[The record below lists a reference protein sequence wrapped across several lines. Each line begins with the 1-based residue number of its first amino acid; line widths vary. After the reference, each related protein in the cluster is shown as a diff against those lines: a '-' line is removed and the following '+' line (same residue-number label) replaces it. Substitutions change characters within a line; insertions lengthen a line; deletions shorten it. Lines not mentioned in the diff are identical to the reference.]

1 MAQRP
6 VIKAE
11 ARTEFGKG
19 VARRLRREWKVPG
32 VIYGS
37 HQEPVHFAVPL
48 LDIQSLVRNNGVNA
62 VLELEIDGEQY
73 LTMVKHVDQNV
84 LTFDIDHVDLLA
96 IKRGEKVEVE
106 VPVTLT
112 GEPAPGT
119 MHIQDADVLL
129 VEADVLNIPEEIE
142 VSIEG
147 LEDGAV
153 VTAADLTMPEDT
165 TLVAEEDTVIVSI
178 SLPEVDEELEEAAEA
193 AEEGGADAGAESVDE
208 GAESSDSEEKSPP
221 LHTQGRREIRFS
233 RRPCRFSLGL

>member
-19 VARRLRREWKVPG
+19 VARRLRRDWKVPG

-129 VEADVLNIPEEIE
+129 VEADVLNIPEELE

-153 VTAADLTMPEDT
+153 ITAADVTMPEDT

-208 GAESSDSEEKSPP
+208 GEESSDSEE
-221 LHTQGRREIRFS
+221 
-233 RRPCRFSLGL
+233 

>member
-19 VARRLRREWKVPG
+19 VARRLRRDWKVPG
-32 VIYGS
+32 VIYGC

-129 VEADVLNIPEEIE
+129 IEADVLNIPEEIE

-153 VTAADLTMPEDT
+153 ITAGDVTMPEDT

-208 GAESSDSEEKSPP
+208 GAESSDSKE
-221 LHTQGRREIRFS
+221 
-233 RRPCRFSLGL
+233 

>member
-84 LTFDIDHVDLLA
+84 LTFDIDHIDLLS

-106 VPVTLT
+106 VPLAIE
-112 GEPAPGT
+112 GEPAPGL
-119 MHIQDADVLL
+119 MFIQDADVLL
-129 VEADVLNIPEEIE
+129 VESDVLNIPEEIA

-147 LEDGAV
+147 LEDGTV
-153 VTAADLTMPEDT
+153 VTAGDITLPEGT

-178 SLPEVDEELEEAAEA
+178 SEPEVDEDVEAAAEA
-193 AEEGGADAGAESVDE
+193 AEEGGAEAGAESTDE
-208 GAESSDSEEKSPP
+208 GASEEKKD
-221 LHTQGRREIRFS
+221 EE
-233 RRPCRFSLGL
+233 

>member
-19 VARRLRREWKVPG
+19 VARRLRRDWKVPG
-32 VIYGS
+32 VIYGA

-153 VTAADLTMPEDT
+153 ITAGDVTMPEDT

-208 GAESSDSEEKSPP
+208 GEESSNSEE
-221 LHTQGRREIRFS
+221 
-233 RRPCRFSLGL
+233 

>member
-19 VARRLRREWKVPG
+19 VARRLRRDWKVPG
-32 VIYGS
+32 VIYGA

-208 GAESSDSEEKSPP
+208 GAESSDSEE
-221 LHTQGRREIRFS
+221 
-233 RRPCRFSLGL
+233 

>member
-153 VTAADLTMPEDT
+153 ITAGDVTMPEDT

-193 AEEGGADAGAESVDE
+193 AEEGGADAGAESAEDSE
-208 GAESSDSEEKSPP
+208 ESSDSEE
-221 LHTQGRREIRFS
+221 
-233 RRPCRFSLGL
+233 

>member
-106 VPVTLT
+106 VPVVTE
-112 GEPAPGT
+112 GEVAPGA
-119 MHIQDADVLL
+119 MLMQDVDVID
-129 VEADVLNIPEEIE
+129 VEADVLSIPEEITID
-142 VSIEG
+142 VEG
-147 LEDGAV
+147 LEVGAQI
-153 VTAADLTMPEDT
+153 TAGDIRMPANT
-165 TLVAEEDTVIVSI
+165 TLVSDPETLIVNVVV
-178 SLPEVDEELEEAAEA
+178 PEVADTASDNEENAEGDETEGQSAEA
-193 AEEGGADAGAESVDE
+193 EGK
-208 GAESSDSEEKSPP
+208 SEE
-221 LHTQGRREIRFS
+221 
-233 RRPCRFSLGL
+233 

>member
-19 VARRLRREWKVPG
+19 VARRLCRDWKVPG
-32 VIYGS
+32 VIYGA

-129 VEADVLNIPEEIE
+129 VEADVLNIPEELE

-147 LEDGAV
+147 LEEGAV
-153 VTAADLTMPEDT
+153 ITAADVTMPEDT

-193 AEEGGADAGAESVDE
+193 AEEGGADAGAESADE
-208 GAESSDSEEKSPP
+208 DEKSSDSEE
-221 LHTQGRREIRFS
+221 E
-233 RRPCRFSLGL
+233 

>member
-106 VPVTLT
+106 VPLTLT

-153 VTAADLTMPEDT
+153 ITAADVTMPEGT

-208 GAESSDSEEKSPP
+208 GEESSDSKE
-221 LHTQGRREIRFS
+221 
-233 RRPCRFSLGL
+233 

>member
-19 VARRLRREWKVPG
+19 VARRLRRDWKVPG
-32 VIYGS
+32 VIYGA

-112 GEPAPGT
+112 GEPAAGT

-153 VTAADLTMPEDT
+153 ITAGDVTMPEDT

-208 GAESSDSEEKSPP
+208 GEESSDSE
-221 LHTQGRREIRFS
+221 
-233 RRPCRFSLGL
+233 

>member
-19 VARRLRREWKVPG
+19 VARRLRRDWKVPG
-32 VIYGS
+32 VIYGA

-129 VEADVLNIPEEIE
+129 VEADVLNIPEELE

-147 LEDGAV
+147 LEEGAV
-153 VTAADLTMPEDT
+153 ITAADVTLPEDT
-165 TLVAEEDTVIVSI
+165 TLEAEEDTVIVSI

-193 AEEGGADAGAESVDE
+193 AEEGGADAGAESAE
-208 GAESSDSEEKSPP
+208 ESEESSDSEE
-221 LHTQGRREIRFS
+221 
-233 RRPCRFSLGL
+233 

>member
-153 VTAADLTMPEDT
+153 ITAADVTMPEDT

-193 AEEGGADAGAESVDE
+193 AEEGGADAGAESAE
-208 GAESSDSEEKSPP
+208 ESEESSDSDEE
-221 LHTQGRREIRFS
+221 
-233 RRPCRFSLGL
+233 

>member
-112 GEPAPGT
+112 GEPAAGT

-153 VTAADLTMPEDT
+153 ITAADVTMPEDT

-208 GAESSDSEEKSPP
+208 GEESSDSEE
-221 LHTQGRREIRFS
+221 
-233 RRPCRFSLGL
+233 

>member
-153 VTAADLTMPEDT
+153 ITAADVTMPEDT

-208 GAESSDSEEKSPP
+208 GTESSDSKE
-221 LHTQGRREIRFS
+221 
-233 RRPCRFSLGL
+233 

>member
-129 VEADVLNIPEEIE
+129 VEADVLNIPEELE

-153 VTAADLTMPEDT
+153 ITAADVTMPEDT

-208 GAESSDSEEKSPP
+208 GEKSSDSEE
-221 LHTQGRREIRFS
+221 
-233 RRPCRFSLGL
+233 

>member
-11 ARTEFGKG
+11 ARPEFGKG

-48 LDIQSLVRNNGVNA
+48 LDIQSLVRNNGVKA

-112 GEPAPGT
+112 GEPAAGT

-153 VTAADLTMPEDT
+153 ITAGDVTMPEDT

-208 GAESSDSEEKSPP
+208 GEESSDSEE
-221 LHTQGRREIRFS
+221 
-233 RRPCRFSLGL
+233 

>member
-19 VARRLRREWKVPG
+19 VARRLRRDWKVPG

-84 LTFDIDHVDLLA
+84 LTLDIDHVDLLA

-153 VTAADLTMPEDT
+153 ITAADVTMPEGT

-208 GAESSDSEEKSPP
+208 GEKSSDSKE
-221 LHTQGRREIRFS
+221 
-233 RRPCRFSLGL
+233 

>member
-129 VEADVLNIPEEIE
+129 VEADVLNIPEELE

-153 VTAADLTMPEDT
+153 ITAADVTMPEDT

-193 AEEGGADAGAESVDE
+193 AEEGGADAGAESADE
-208 GAESSDSEEKSPP
+208 DEKSSDSDEE
-221 LHTQGRREIRFS
+221 
-233 RRPCRFSLGL
+233 

>member
-19 VARRLRREWKVPG
+19 VARRLRRDWKVPG
-32 VIYGS
+32 VIYGA

-112 GEPAPGT
+112 GEAAPGT

-208 GAESSDSEEKSPP
+208 GEESSNSEE
-221 LHTQGRREIRFS
+221 
-233 RRPCRFSLGL
+233 

>member
-112 GEPAPGT
+112 GEPAAGT

-153 VTAADLTMPEDT
+153 ITAADVTMPEDT

-208 GAESSDSEEKSPP
+208 GEESSDSKE
-221 LHTQGRREIRFS
+221 
-233 RRPCRFSLGL
+233 

>member
-19 VARRLRREWKVPG
+19 VARRLRRDWKVPG
-32 VIYGS
+32 VIYGA
-37 HQEPVHFAVPL
+37 HQDPVHFAVPL

-129 VEADVLNIPEEIE
+129 VEADVLSIPEELE

-153 VTAADLTMPEDT
+153 ITAADVTMPEDT

-193 AEEGGADAGAESVDE
+193 AEEGGADAGAESADE
-208 GAESSDSEEKSPP
+208 DEKSSDSDEE
-221 LHTQGRREIRFS
+221 
-233 RRPCRFSLGL
+233 

>member
-129 VEADVLNIPEEIE
+129 VEADVLNIPEELE

-153 VTAADLTMPEDT
+153 ITAADVTMPEDT
-165 TLVAEEDTVIVSI
+165 TLVADEDTVIVSI

-208 GAESSDSEEKSPP
+208 GEESSDSKE
-221 LHTQGRREIRFS
+221 
-233 RRPCRFSLGL
+233 

>member
-19 VARRLRREWKVPG
+19 VARRLRRDWKVPG
-32 VIYGS
+32 VIYGA

-129 VEADVLNIPEEIE
+129 VEADVLNIPEELE

-147 LEDGAV
+147 LEEGAV
-153 VTAADLTMPEDT
+153 ITAADVTMPEDT
-165 TLVAEEDTVIVSI
+165 TLVADPETVILSI

-193 AEEGGADAGAESVDE
+193 AEEGGAEAGADSVDE
-208 GAESSDSEEKSPP
+208 EGEDESSDSEE
-221 LHTQGRREIRFS
+221 
-233 RRPCRFSLGL
+233 

>member
-129 VEADVLNIPEEIE
+129 VEADVLNIPEELE

-153 VTAADLTMPEDT
+153 ITAGDVTMPEDT

-208 GAESSDSEEKSPP
+208 GEESSNSEE
-221 LHTQGRREIRFS
+221 
-233 RRPCRFSLGL
+233 

>member
-19 VARRLRREWKVPG
+19 VARRLRRDWKVPG
-32 VIYGS
+32 VIYGA

-129 VEADVLNIPEEIE
+129 VEADVLNIPEELE

-147 LEDGAV
+147 LEEGAV
-153 VTAADLTMPEDT
+153 ITAADVTMPEDT

-193 AEEGGADAGAESVDE
+193 AEEGGAEAGAES
-208 GAESSDSEEKSPP
+208 AEESEASSDSEE
-221 LHTQGRREIRFS
+221 
-233 RRPCRFSLGL
+233 

>member
-142 VSIEG
+142 VSIAG

-153 VTAADLTMPEDT
+153 ITAADVTMPEDT

-208 GAESSDSEEKSPP
+208 GAESSDSKE
-221 LHTQGRREIRFS
+221 
-233 RRPCRFSLGL
+233 

>member
-112 GEPAPGT
+112 GEAAPGT

-153 VTAADLTMPEDT
+153 ITAADVTMPEGT

-208 GAESSDSEEKSPP
+208 GEESSDSEE
-221 LHTQGRREIRFS
+221 
-233 RRPCRFSLGL
+233 

>member
-19 VARRLRREWKVPG
+19 VARRLRRDWKVPG
-32 VIYGS
+32 VIYGA

-48 LDIQSLVRNNGVNA
+48 LDIQSLVRNNGVYA

-129 VEADVLNIPEEIE
+129 VEADVLNIPEELE

-147 LEDGAV
+147 LEEGAV
-153 VTAADLTMPEDT
+153 ITAADVTMPEDT

-193 AEEGGADAGAESVDE
+193 AEEGGADAGAES
-208 GAESSDSEEKSPP
+208 AEDSEESADSD
-221 LHTQGRREIRFS
+221 EE
-233 RRPCRFSLGL
+233 

>member
-19 VARRLRREWKVPG
+19 VARRLRRDWKVPG
-32 VIYGS
+32 VIYGA

-96 IKRGEKVEVE
+96 IKRGEKVEVG

-129 VEADVLNIPEEIE
+129 VEADVLSIPEELE

-153 VTAADLTMPEDT
+153 ITAADVTMPEDT

-193 AEEGGADAGAESVDE
+193 AEEGGADAGAESADE
-208 GAESSDSEEKSPP
+208 DEKSSDSEE
-221 LHTQGRREIRFS
+221 E
-233 RRPCRFSLGL
+233 

>member
-153 VTAADLTMPEDT
+153 ITAGDVTMPEDT

-208 GAESSDSEEKSPP
+208 GAESSDSEE
-221 LHTQGRREIRFS
+221 
-233 RRPCRFSLGL
+233 

>member
-1 MAQRP
+1 MATTPP
-6 VIKAE
+6 VVKANKRE
-11 ARTEFGKG
+11 EFGKG
-19 VARRLRREWKVPG
+19 ASRRLRRDFRVPA
-32 VIYGS
+32 VVYGNKL
-37 HQEPVHFAVPL
+37 EPMHVHV
-48 LDIQSLVRNNGVNA
+48 DILEFQAILRNEGVNA

-153 VTAADLTMPEDT
+153 ITAGDVTMPEDT

-193 AEEGGADAGAESVDE
+193 AEEGGAEAGADSVDE
-208 GAESSDSEEKSPP
+208 EGEGESSESDDSEE
-221 LHTQGRREIRFS
+221 
-233 RRPCRFSLGL
+233 